1 MSDIPAIK
9 ILLDL
14 KVGMKNRALYK
25 EMHENSFY
33 TTKGESAKY
42 WYKDNYKLID
52 RYINV
57 IIKISR
63 ISQYWSTRLLY
74 YRL

>member
-57 IIKISR
+57 IIKNQSDISVLVHKTF
-63 ISQYWSTRLLY
+63 IL
-74 YRL
+74 